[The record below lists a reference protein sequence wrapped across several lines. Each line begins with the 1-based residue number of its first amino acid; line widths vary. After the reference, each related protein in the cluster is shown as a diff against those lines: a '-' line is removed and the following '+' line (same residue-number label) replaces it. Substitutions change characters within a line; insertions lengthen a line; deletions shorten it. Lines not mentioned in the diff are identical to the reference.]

1 MHKRIF
7 NLNFIKKLAAIANK
21 RWFFLVHIP
30 SIILKIVLGKM
41 SIEILKST
49 NVSALKIQTE
59 GFVFNYPNLENALKK
74 LIKNG

>member
-1 MHKRIF
+1 
-7 NLNFIKKLAAIANK
+7 
-21 RWFFLVHIP
+21 
-30 SIILKIVLGKM
+30 M